1 MTPYHGTDRI
11 VAAVGRKTRVMGAT
25 GGALG
30 LSGLAAL
37 LGFCCSL
44 PWVVAL
50 LGVTGAVAFARLAY
64 VIPYAL
70 IGSALLLA
78 VGFWLAY
85 RRPAA
90 CVQEGGT
97 QASQRALRWIVW
109 ATTAIVAA
117 LATVALR
124 YV

>member
-1 MTPYHGTDRI
+1 
-11 VAAVGRKTRVMGAT
+11 MGAS

-30 LSGLAAL
+30 LSGLAAV

-70 IGSALLLA
+70 VGSVLLLA
-78 VGFWLAY
+78 AGFWLAY
-85 RRPAA
+85 RNPTA
-90 CVQEGGT
+90 CVGDGGA
-97 QASQRALRWIVW
+97 QLSQRALRWIVW
-109 ATTAIVAA
+109 TTAAIVAA
-117 LATVALR
+117 LAAIALR
-124 YV
+124 YS